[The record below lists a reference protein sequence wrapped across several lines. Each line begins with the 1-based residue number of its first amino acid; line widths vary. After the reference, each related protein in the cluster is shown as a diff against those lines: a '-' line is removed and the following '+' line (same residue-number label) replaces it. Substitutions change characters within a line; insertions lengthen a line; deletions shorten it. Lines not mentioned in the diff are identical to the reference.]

1 MGVQRACYRCG
12 VSLEDQAPFCPSC
25 GAAQIRVTTEQQ
37 NQEQPQPILAPGA
50 TPDSLAP
57 STPSQAPI
65 QVQPSGPIQS
75 KSFLPT
81 ALPLAFL
88 ASLASL
94 WFFPFGLLV
103 LVAAVALGT
112 LHHQRRYADS
122 ISAGIGARHGALMG
136 VLTYAFVLLLETLL
150 FALTLLFGH
159 KSGEIREEM
168 IKQIQQMAARTA
180 DAQAQ
185 AVMRWFATNE
195 GLIVL
200 VGLGL
205 VFLFIVFLAAATAA
219 GAVVGAVAN
228 KVPQNKPQ

>member
-1 MGVQRACYRCG
+1 MHRACYRCG
-12 VSLEDQAPFCPSC
+12 ASLEDQAPFCPSC
-25 GAAQIRVTTEQQ
+25 GAAQIRVTAEQQ
-37 NQEQPQPILAPGA
+37 NQEQPILGPGV

-103 LVAAVALGT
+103 LVATVALGT
-112 LHHQRRYADS
+112 LHHQRRYAER
-122 ISAGIGARHGALMG
+122 ISAGTGARHGALMG
-136 VLTYAFVLLLETLL
+136 VLTYAFALLLETLL

-159 KSGEIREEM
+159 KSSEIREEM
-168 IKQIQQMAARTA
+168 IKQIQQMAARTP

-185 AVMRWFATNE
+185 AVMRCFATNE

-205 VFLFIVFLAAATAA
+205 VFLFIVFLVAATAT

-228 KVPQNKPQ
+228 KVPQTKPQ